1 MFKTDI
7 IVRFNDCDSLGHV
20 NNAVYF
26 TYLEEARKEL
36 FKIFNPSLSMKSW
49 NLIVAST
56 QCDFLQE
63 IVYAQKV
70 TVYTWVSQIG
80 KSSFDV
86 EHAIHDNNKNWIA
99 RGKVVLVSFDFNE
112 RKSVPLK
119 EEIQEQL
126 FKHQDSPVNVPS
138 LK

>member
-1 MFKTDI
+1 MYETDI
-7 IVRFNDCDSLGHV
+7 VVRFNDCDSLGHV

-36 FKIFNPSLSMKSW
+36 FKIFNPSLSVKSW

-63 IVYAQKV
+63 SIYAQKI
-70 TVYTWVSQIG
+70 TVYTWVSRIG

-86 EHAIHDNNKNWIA
+86 EHAIQDNKKNWIA
-99 RGKVVLVSFDFNE
+99 RGKVALVSFNFKE

-119 EEIQEQL
+119 KEIQELL

-138 LK
+138 LR

>member
-1 MFKTDI
+1 MYETDI
-7 IVRFNDCDSLGHV
+7 VVRFNDCDSLGHV

-63 IVYAQKV
+63 IVYAQNV
-70 TVYTWVSQIG
+70 TVYTWISRIG

-86 EHAIHDNNKNWIA
+86 EHAIQDNNKNWIA
-99 RGKVVLVSFDFNE
+99 RGKVVLVSFNFSE
-112 RKSVPLK
+112 RKPVPLK
-119 EEIQEQL
+119 KGIQEQL
-126 FKHQDSPVNVPS
+126 SKHQDSPVNVPP

>member
-1 MFKTDI
+1 MFKTEI

-36 FKIFNPSLSMKSW
+36 FEIFNPNLSMKSW

-70 TVYTWVSQIG
+70 TVYTWVSRIG

-86 EHAIHDNNKNWIA
+86 EHAIQDNNKNWIA
-99 RGKVVLVSFDFNE
+99 RGKVVLVSFSFNE

-119 EEIQEQL
+119 KEIEAQL
-126 FKHQDSPVNVPS
+126 SKHQDSPVNVPP